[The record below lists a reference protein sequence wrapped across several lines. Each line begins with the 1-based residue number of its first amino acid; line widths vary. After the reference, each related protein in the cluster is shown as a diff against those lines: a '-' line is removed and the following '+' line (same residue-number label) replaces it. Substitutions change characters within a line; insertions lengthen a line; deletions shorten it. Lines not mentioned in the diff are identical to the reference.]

1 VAADVVIDEDN
12 SIAAPHVCTRCSAQS
27 LLSVVGYCAECVAD
41 MGLRH
46 PDEYEAFK
54 ADVARTYGRK

>member
-1 VAADVVIDEDN
+1 MAAEVVTEDDR
-12 SIAAPHVCTRCSAQS
+12 IAAPHSCIRCSTQS

-46 PDEYEAFK
+46 PDEYQAFK
-54 ADVARTYGRK
+54 ADVTKTYGRK